1 MFLLLLSSQTQRQ
14 IQGLRKDVWLPGVH
28 GEQGEVNQPLLSV
41 NTADEN
47 RKELQTKNDTMTVL
61 IFVNKADLG
70 VGGGG
75 VHVWTHDQHYIA
87 KFALISF

>member
-14 IQGLRKDVWLPGVH
+14 FQGLRKDVWLPGVH

-41 NTADEN
+41 NTADKN

-70 VGGGG
+70 VEVGGGSTYG
-75 VHVWTHDQHYIA
+75 HM
-87 KFALISF
+87 ISIT